1 METGHLDSISAAARR
16 CYLVTWPLASLW
28 KDDSVISSSLR
39 LSDFQDRNQPEVTD
53 KYFHDVPFDA
63 HFASELSEFHSVS
76 SMPGVDGFTLKVDA
90 LYKVR
95 TRDIGSPKLTPLS
108 RMPKILCEL

>member
-1 METGHLDSISAAARR
+1 MPWLPPCLGKADINPSQHF
-16 CYLVTWPLASLW
+16 
-28 KDDSVISSSLR
+28 
-39 LSDFQDRNQPEVTD
+39 SDFQDRNQPEVTD

-95 TRDIGSPKLTPLS
+95 TQYFW
-108 RMPKILCEL
+108 

>member
-1 METGHLDSISAAARR
+1 
-16 CYLVTWPLASLW
+16 
-28 KDDSVISSSLR
+28 
-39 LSDFQDRNQPEVTD
+39 VTD

-95 TRDIGSPKLTPLS
+95 TK
-108 RMPKILCEL
+108 

>member
-1 METGHLDSISAAARR
+1 M
-16 CYLVTWPLASLW
+16 
-28 KDDSVISSSLR
+28 VIQVHGVDGMHSC
-39 LSDFQDRNQPEVTD
+39 SDFQDRNQPEVTD

-90 LYKVR
+90 LYKVCTKR
-95 TRDIGSPKLTPLS
+95 CP
-108 RMPKILCEL
+108 

>member
-1 METGHLDSISAAARR
+1 MLNQDGVAPNH
-16 CYLVTWPLASLW
+16 PSL
-28 KDDSVISSSLR
+28 L
-39 LSDFQDRNQPEVTD
+39 FQDRNQPEVTD

-63 HFASELSEFHSVS
+63 HFASDLSEFHSVS

-95 TRDIGSPKLTPLS
+95 PERY
-108 RMPKILCEL
+108 R

>member
-1 METGHLDSISAAARR
+1 M
-16 CYLVTWPLASLW
+16 
-28 KDDSVISSSLR
+28 
-39 LSDFQDRNQPEVTD
+39 TD

-63 HFASELSEFHSVS
+63 HFASELAEFQAVS

-95 TRDIGSPKLTPLS
+95 TK
-108 RMPKILCEL
+108 